1 MDTATKV
8 FSYLQGPHLGGA
20 DLGGS
25 SLLKSGHF
33 AAKILASTF
42 SKPSDMRQL
51 LTMVTIFLSLTG
63 FAQKKDTLLRY
74 FNTELEPVK
83 KKEAV
88 FVGVVVKDVFGWN
101 ALVYNDSMKVIMRGK
116 YADEDCKTKEGWFI
130 YYTQKGERYLA
141 GKYSRNLKTDLWQ
154 TWFPS
159 GQIRDSIYF
168 LNDLANGQCR
178 KYFES
183 GILESTGFYKNS
195 TPDSTWT
202 WNHENGRQAT
212 QEKYSNGRL
221 SSFECFDSTG
231 LSIGMNCAINR
242 LPAIKGKYGGVEK
255 YVSDSIR
262 LPEKLNLPEITFVI
276 TQFTVNKQGEMSE
289 PVILSGTQNTLSAEI
304 VRVLKSVP
312 GWYPS
317 VSHNRTIDHTF
328 TLRIT
333 FYPENQG
340 IQVETVS
347 NPYQRMN

>member
-1 MDTATKV
+1 M
-8 FSYLQGPHLGGA
+8 
-20 DLGGS
+20 
-25 SLLKSGHF
+25 
-33 AAKILASTF
+33 F
-42 SKPSDMRQL
+42 SKSSIMRQL
-51 LTMVTIFLSLTG
+51 LAMITIFLSLTG
-63 FAQKKDTLLRY
+63 YAQKKDTLVKY
-74 FNTELEPVK
+74 FNAELEPVR

-88 FVGVVVKDVFGWN
+88 FIGVVVKDLLGWN

-130 YYTQKGERYLA
+130 YYTQKGDRYLA

-183 GILESTGFYKNS
+183 GILESAGFYKNG
-195 TPDSTWT
+195 TPDSIWT
-202 WNHENGRQAT
+202 WNYENGQKAT
-212 QEKYSNGRL
+212 FEKYNNGRL
-221 SSFECFDSTG
+221 SSFECFDSAG
-231 LSIGMNCAINR
+231 VSLGMNCAINR

-262 LPEKLNLPEITFVI
+262 FPEKLNLPEITFLTV
-276 TQFTVNKQGEMSE
+276 QFTVSKLGNLSE
-289 PVILSGTQNTLSAEI
+289 PLIMQSSQNTLSAEI
-304 VRVLKSVP
+304 VRVLKSIP
-312 GWYPS
+312 GWYPA
-317 VSHNRTIDHTF
+317 VLHNRSMDYTY

-340 IQVETVS
+340 IQVETIPD
-347 NPYQRMN
+347 PYQRIN

>member
-1 MDTATKV
+1 
-8 FSYLQGPHLGGA
+8 
-20 DLGGS
+20 
-25 SLLKSGHF
+25 
-33 AAKILASTF
+33 
-42 SKPSDMRQL
+42 MRQL
-51 LTMVTIFLSLTG
+51 LAMITIFLSLTG
-63 FAQKKDTLLRY
+63 YAQKKDTLVKY
-74 FNTELEPVK
+74 FNTELEPVR

-88 FVGVVVKDVFGWN
+88 FIGVVVKDLLGWN

-130 YYTQKGERYLA
+130 YYTQKGDRYLA

-183 GILESTGFYKNS
+183 GILESAGFYKNG
-195 TPDSTWT
+195 TPDSIWT
-202 WNHENGRQAT
+202 WNYENGQKAT
-212 QEKYSNGRL
+212 FEKYNNSRL
-221 SSFECFDSTG
+221 SSFECFDSAG
-231 LSIGMNCAINR
+231 VSLGMNCAINR

-262 LPEKLNLPEITFVI
+262 FPEKLNLPEITFLTV
-276 TQFTVNKQGEMSE
+276 QFTVSKLGNLSE
-289 PVILSGTQNTLSAEI
+289 PLIMQSSQNTLSAEI
-304 VRVLKSVP
+304 VRVLKSIP
-312 GWYPS
+312 GWYPA
-317 VSHNRTIDHTF
+317 VLHNRSMDYTY

-340 IQVETVS
+340 IQVETIPD
-347 NPYQRMN
+347 PYQRIN